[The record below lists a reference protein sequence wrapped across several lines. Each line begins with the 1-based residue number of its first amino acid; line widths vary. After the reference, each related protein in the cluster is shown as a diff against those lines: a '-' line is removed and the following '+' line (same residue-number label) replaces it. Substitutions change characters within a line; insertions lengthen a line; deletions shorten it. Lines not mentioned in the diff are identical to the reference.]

1 MNYISFNKYFDRK
14 LEHKPYVVNKIT
26 LGNGWSIEKLST
38 TFELSSYICPKVLS
52 IFKALSHA
60 IRSCNIN
67 DFCIIMRKY
76 CIAVSSILQYYNG
89 PILCFTERMIETCVI
104 QLLLYFIY
112 FSTYLFASM

>member
-14 LEHKPYVVNKIT
+14 LEYKPYVVNKIT

-38 TFELSSYICPKVLS
+38 TFELSTYICPKVLS

-67 DFCIIMRKY
+67 EISITY
-76 CIAVSSILQYYNG
+76 ISIL
-89 PILCFTERMIETCVI
+89 
-104 QLLLYFIY
+104 FISSRQT
-112 FSTYLFASM
+112 FSMSLFDSFLIHRKTYLAPR